1 MINSNDKEYEKGAA
15 PAGTNKNGQS
25 DSLKEYLDKEPMTQV
40 KPNAGEPTTLKGD
53 PDGHQTTSEGRS
65 RIRTEQA
72 SEEYQKK
79 KHTKI
84 ENDS

>member
-1 MINSNDKEYEKGAA
+1 MSSNDKGYEEDAD
-15 PAGTNKNGQS
+15 GTNKNSQS

-40 KPNAGEPTTLKGD
+40 KINAGQATTVKED
-53 PDGHQTTSEGRS
+53 PNGHQITSEGHT
-65 RIRTEQA
+65 RISTERA
-72 SEEYQKK
+72 SEEYQKN

>member
-1 MINSNDKEYEKGAA
+1 MVNTNDKGYEKGAA
-15 PAGTNKNGQS
+15 AGTNKNRQS
-25 DSLKEYLDKEPMTQV
+25 DSLKEYLDKESMTQV
-40 KPNAGEPTTLKGD
+40 KINEGEPTTVKKD
-53 PDGHQTTSEGRS
+53 PDGHQTTSEGNT
-65 RIRTEQA
+65 RIRTERA

>member
-1 MINSNDKEYEKGAA
+1 MRNSNDKGYEDGA
-15 PAGTNKNGQS
+15 AGTNKNRQI
-25 DSLKEYLDKEPMTQV
+25 DSLKEYLDKESMSQV
-40 KPNAGEPTTLKGD
+40 EVNAGEPASVKGN
-53 PDGHQTTSEGRS
+53 PDDNQITSEGHT
-65 RIRTEQA
+65 RISIERA